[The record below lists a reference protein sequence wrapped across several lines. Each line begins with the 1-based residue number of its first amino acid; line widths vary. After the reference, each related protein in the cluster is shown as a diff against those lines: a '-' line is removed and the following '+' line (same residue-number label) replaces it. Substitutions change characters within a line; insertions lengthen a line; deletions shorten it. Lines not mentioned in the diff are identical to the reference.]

1 VREKLKFLLVGL
13 IRRKTFAYITDFV
26 VRTITESQV
35 AVRHGDVVLKLAHP
49 NPQIRSRN
57 NTFSS
62 KEPETLSWIDS
73 FAPKDVLWDLGANV
87 GLYSVYAG
95 LRGVIVYAFEPSVF
109 NLEFLVRNIHA
120 NSVTDAVGVIPI
132 AVGTQSVALEELHLP
147 STAWGDSQNTITPDL
162 AYKSQVVPTE
172 KLFGASYRTVGVPLD
187 EIATMFKIPPPTHL
201 KIDVDGIEATIL
213 ETGPRLLTTI
223 QSVLVEVPLSTDAAS
238 RITQSLTR
246 AGLRHSSTH
255 RQNQI
260 WCR

>member
-1 VREKLKFLLVGL
+1 MWGALKSLLVSL
-13 IRRKTFAYITDFV
+13 IRRKTLNYVTDFI
-26 VRTITESQV
+26 VRTVVGTQV
-35 AVRHGDVVLKLAHP
+35 TVRHGDVVLKLAHP

-73 FAPKDVLWDLGANV
+73 FAPKDVLWDVGANV

-109 NLEFLVRNIHA
+109 NLEFLARNIHA
-120 NSVTDAVGVIPI
+120 NSVTDTVGVIPV
-132 AVGTQSVALEELHLP
+132 AVGTHSVTLEELHLP

>member
-1 VREKLKFLLVGL
+1 MKSWLVKI
-13 IRRKTFAYITDFV
+13 IRRKTFAYFTDFV
-26 VRTITESQV
+26 VRNVVETLVT
-35 AVRHGDVVLKLAHP
+35 VRHGDFVLKLAHT

-62 KEPETLSWIDS
+62 KEPETLSWIDT
-73 FAPKDVLWDLGANV
+73 FAPNDVLWDVGANV

-95 LRGVIVYAFEPSVF
+95 LRGVVVYAFEPSVF

-120 NSVTDAVGVIPI
+120 NSVTHAVGVIPI
-132 AVGTQSVALEELHLP
+132 AVGTQSVTLEELHLP

-162 AYKSQVVPTE
+162 THKSQTVPTE
-172 KLFGASYRTVGVPLD
+172 RPFAVTYRTVGVPLD
-187 EIATMFKIPPPTHL
+187 EIAAMFKILPPTHL

-213 ETGPRLLTTI
+213 ETGPRLLTEI
-223 QSVLVEVPLSTDAAS
+223 QSVLVEVPLNTDAAS

>member
-1 VREKLKFLLVGL
+1 MSGILKFLLVRL
-13 IRRKTFAYITDFV
+13 IRRKTFAFFTDFI
-26 VRTITESQV
+26 VRTVVATQV
-35 AVRHGDVVLKLAHP
+35 TVRHGDFVLKLAHP

-62 KEPETLSWIDS
+62 KEPETLSWIDT
-73 FAPKDVLWDLGANV
+73 FAPNDVLWDVGANV

-95 LRGVIVYAFEPSVF
+95 LRGVVVYAFEPSVF

-120 NSVTDAVGVIPI
+120 NSVTDAVGVIPV
-132 AVGTQSVALEELHLP
+132 AVGTQSVTLEELHIP

-172 KLFGASYRTVGVPLD
+172 KSFAVSYRTVGVPLD
-187 EIATMFKIPPPTHL
+187 EIATMFKILPPTHL

-213 ETGPRLLTTI
+213 ETGPQLLTAI
-223 QSVLVEVPLSTDAAS
+223 QSVLVEVPLNTDAAS

-246 AGLRHSSTH
+246 VGLRHSSSH

-260 WCR
+260 WSR

>member
-1 VREKLKFLLVGL
+1 MVGKLKSWLVRI
-13 IRRKTFAYITDFV
+13 IRRNTFAYFTDFIVRNV
-26 VRTITESQV
+26 VDTQV
-35 AVRHGDVVLKLAHP
+35 TVRHGDVVLKLAHP

-73 FAPKDVLWDLGANV
+73 FAPKDVLWDVGANV

-95 LRGVIVYAFEPSVF
+95 RRGVIVYAFEPSVF
-109 NLEFLVRNIHA
+109 NLEFLARNVHA
-120 NSVTDAVGVIPI
+120 NSVTDAVGIIPV
-132 AVGTQSVALEELHLP
+132 AVGTQSVTLEELHLP
-147 STAWGDSQNTITPDL
+147 STAWGDSQNTITPYL

-172 KLFGASYRTVGVPLD
+172 KPFAVSYRTVGVPLD
-187 EIATMFKIPPPTHL
+187 EIATMFKILPPTHL

-213 ETGPRLLTTI
+213 ETGPQLLTEI

-246 AGLRHSSTH
+246 AGLRHFSTH

>member
-1 VREKLKFLLVGL
+1 MWGALKSLLVSL
-13 IRRKTFAYITDFV
+13 ISRKTLNYVTDFI
-26 VRTITESQV
+26 VRTVVGTQV
-35 AVRHGDVVLKLAHP
+35 TVRHGDVVLKLAHP

-73 FAPKDVLWDLGANV
+73 FAPKDVLWDVGANI

-109 NLEFLVRNIHA
+109 NLEFLARNIHA
-120 NSVTDAVGVIPI
+120 NSVTDAVGVIPV
-132 AVGTQSVALEELHLP
+132 AVGTHSVTLEELHLP

-162 AYKSQVVPTE
+162 AYKSQVVPIE
-172 KLFGASYRTVGVPLD
+172 KLFGVSYRTVGVPLD
-187 EIATMFKIPPPTHL
+187 EIATMFKIPPQTHL

-213 ETGPRLLTTI
+213 ETGPRLLTEI
-223 QSVLVEVPLSTDAAS
+223 QSVLVEVPLNTDAAS
-238 RITQSLTR
+238 RITQSLTN
-246 AGLRHSSTH
+246 AGLQHSSSH

>member
-1 VREKLKFLLVGL
+1 MRETLKLLIVRL
-13 IRRKTFAYITDFV
+13 IRRKTFAYFTDFV
-26 VRTITESQV
+26 VRTITASQV
-35 AVRHGDVVLKLAHP
+35 TVRHGDVVLKLAHP

-73 FAPKDVLWDLGANV
+73 FAPKDVLWDIGANV

-95 LRGVIVYAFEPSVF
+95 LRGLIVYAFEPSVF

-120 NSVTDAVGVIPI
+120 NLVTDAVGVIPV
-132 AVGTQSVALEELHLP
+132 AVGTQSVTLEELHLP
-147 STAWGDSQNTITPDL
+147 STAWGDSQNTITTDL
-162 AYKSQVVPTE
+162 AHKLEVVSKE
-172 KLFGASYRTVGVPLD
+172 KPFAISYRTVGIPLD
-187 EIATMFKIPPPTHL
+187 EIAATFKILPPTHL

-213 ETGPRLLTTI
+213 ETGPRLLTEI
-223 QSVLVEVPLSTDAAS
+223 QSVLVEVPLNTDAAS
-238 RITQSLTR
+238 RITKSLTR

>member
-1 VREKLKFLLVGL
+1 MVRKLKSWLVRI
-13 IRRKTFAYITDFV
+13 IRRNTFAYFTDFIVRNV
-26 VRTITESQV
+26 VETQV

-73 FAPKDVLWDLGANV
+73 FAPKDVLWDVGANI

-109 NLEFLVRNIHA
+109 NLEFLARNIHA
-120 NSVTDAVGVIPI
+120 NSVTDAVGVIPV
-132 AVGTQSVALEELHLP
+132 AVGTHSVTLEELHLP

-162 AYKSQVVPTE
+162 TYKSQVVPIE
-172 KLFGASYRTVGVPLD
+172 KLFGVSYRTVGVPLD

-213 ETGPRLLTTI
+213 ETGPRLLTEI
-223 QSVLVEVPLSTDAAS
+223 QSVLVEVPLNTDAAS
-238 RITQSLTR
+238 RITQSLTH
-246 AGLRHSSTH
+246 AGLQHSSSH

>member
-1 VREKLKFLLVGL
+1 MWERLKYLLIRL
-13 IRRKTFAYITDFV
+13 IRRKTFAYFTDFIVRSITD
-26 VRTITESQV
+26 SQV
-35 AVRHGDVVLKLAHP
+35 TVRHGDVVLKLAHP

-73 FAPKDVLWDLGANV
+73 FAPKDVLWDVGANV

-109 NLEFLVRNIHA
+109 NLEFLARNIHA

-132 AVGTQSVALEELHLP
+132 AVGTQYVKLEELHLP

-162 AYKSQVVPTE
+162 THKSQTVPTE
-172 KLFGASYRTVGVPLD
+172 RPFAVTYRTVGVPLD
-187 EIATMFKIPPPTHL
+187 EIAAMFKILPPTHL

-213 ETGPRLLTTI
+213 ETGPRLLTEI
-223 QSVLVEVPLSTDAAS
+223 QSVLVEVPLNTDAAS